1 MLPLGMTETHQAVN
15 TNDIISYEIGGVDT
29 NDYPDF
35 SDAYI
40 YDVKIET
47 KDGFRDLTEEE
58 VDALPYEWLQETI
71 MDSLID

>member
-15 TNDIISYEIGGVDT
+15 TNDISSYEIGGVDT

-35 SDAYI
+35 SDAYV
-40 YDVKIET
+40 YDVKIGTE
-47 KDGFRDLTEEE
+47 DGERDLTEEE